1 MTEKFTRE
9 LTPTE
14 RAYIVNAEIC
24 PPFANQIIME
34 GTGVLDLKLWQK
46 AMEVASAANPGSR
59 LVLKGK
65 LNFTRWVDSGK
76 TPRVREV
83 DGSKWD
89 GNSPEN
95 DPCTSDPLDPYEG
108 PAVELVLIHGDP
120 LRVAIRAHHA
130 VMDGRGT
137 LNFLFAITQGVR
149 GEVPISFN
157 SKMTEIQLA
166 KSFQQNGRTPPP
178 HQYLSPTGKPSG
190 DERGF
195 TWRRVMF
202 DIPKFPN
209 AVGQLAIILAKE
221 AWSHA
226 EGPVRISIPV
236 DMRARKT
243 DVLSLGNLTNF
254 MYTEIDKNT
263 TPEDVTKNVKQ
274 QIAEKRDGEL
284 YWADSLVR
292 FMPMS
297 MIRKGLLNE
306 IETKKKT
313 GLYRSSAVISN
324 MQEIP
329 HKIFAGG
336 GFVPNGGL
344 GIPPCVDVIPFFG
357 GMARNTELNKFVM
370 IISVPKVLANNGR
383 IDNLMKKI
391 KEGMKPAPPK

>member
-1 MTEKFTRE
+1 MTKKFTRE

-14 RAYIVNAEIC
+14 RTYIINAEEC

-46 AMEVASAANPGSR
+46 AVEVASAANPGSR

-89 GNSPEN
+89 GLSPEGA
-95 DPCTSDPLDPYEG
+95 PFLLDPLDPYEG
-108 PAVELVLIHGDP
+108 PTCELVLIHGNP
-120 LRVAIRAHHA
+120 LRVAIRTMHA

-137 LNFLFAITQGVR
+137 INFLFAITQGLR
-149 GEVPISFN
+149 GEAPIGFN
-157 SKMTEIQLA
+157 SKITEYEIA
-166 KSFQQNGRTPPP
+166 KSFQQNGRVPPP
-178 HQYLSPTGKPSG
+178 HKYLSPTGKPSG
-190 DERGF
+190 DERGY
-195 TWRRVMF
+195 TWRRFTF

-209 AVGQLAIILAKE
+209 AVGQLAVIMARE

-226 EGPVRISIPV
+226 DGPVRIAIPV
-236 DMRARKT
+236 DMRPRKPAE
-243 DVLSLGNLTNF
+243 LSLGNLTNF
-254 MYTEIDKNT
+254 MYVEIEKNT
-263 TPEDVTKNVKQ
+263 TPEDVTQIVKKQ
-274 QIAEKRDGEL
+274 LEEKRDGEL
-284 YWADSLVR
+284 YWADQLVR
-292 FMPMS
+292 YMPMS
-297 MIRKGLLNE
+297 VIRKGLLNE

-313 GLYRSSAVISN
+313 GLYRNSGVISN

-336 GFVPNGGL
+336 GFMPNNGL
-344 GIPPCVDVIPFFG
+344 GIPPCVDVIPFFC

-383 IDNLMKKI
+383 LDAMVNKI